1 MNSLNMLLTCVGV
14 LTGDSG
20 VLGLQLT
27 PWKVDT
33 CSCHRARVVSLG
45 LYRLNKT
52 GEVSTKLPSTSR
64 SARSQA
70 AAPVARL
77 LPVVARLAQSS
88 SFISS
93 TTRLGLGKSR
103 GSNNKN
109 TNKQ

>member
-1 MNSLNMLLTCVGV
+1 MFMFLTCVLTSESSV
-14 LTGDSG
+14 LM
-20 VLGLQLT
+20 LLLT

-45 LYRLNKT
+45 LHWLSKT
-52 GEVSTKLPSTSR
+52 GEVSTKLPSTAR

-77 LPVVARLAQSS
+77 LPVVARLADSS

-103 GSNNKN
+103 RSNNKN
-109 TNKQ
+109 TNKY